1 MRSGSYLNPEVKRI
15 MLVDDHTMVR
25 KGVRALVEAAPGWVV
40 CAEATDGLQAVRLA
54 SLARPDII
62 VMDLSM
68 PNLSGIDATIQLR
81 RILPDAEILILTM
94 HESQQLI
101 GQARAA
107 GARGHL
113 LKSDTGDQLIDAL
126 KSLSKHRDY
135 FRCDSTSLTNSDGNN
150 QSSDETSLTPRE
162 RQVVKL
168 VAEGNTNKAIA
179 RLLAISIK
187 TVQTHRLVAMRK
199 IGAKSSADL
208 TLYAAR
214 NNLVQ
219 I

>member
-1 MRSGSYLNPEVKRI
+1 

-25 KGVRALVEAAPGWVV
+25 KGVRALIETMPGWTV
-40 CAEATDGLQAVRLA
+40 CAEATDGQQAVQLA
-54 SLARPDII
+54 ASVLPDLI

-81 RILPDAEILILTM
+81 KVAPDAEILILTM

-101 GQARAA
+101 GQAREA

-113 LKSDTGDQLIDAL
+113 LKSDTSERLMEAL
-126 KSLSKHRDY
+126 ESLSRHHDY
-135 FRCDSTSLTNSDGNN
+135 FKPANGGTEPESDFNQQSDGAR
-150 QSSDETSLTPRE
+150 LTPRE

-179 RLLAISIK
+179 RILAISIK

-199 IGAKSSADL
+199 VGAKSSADL